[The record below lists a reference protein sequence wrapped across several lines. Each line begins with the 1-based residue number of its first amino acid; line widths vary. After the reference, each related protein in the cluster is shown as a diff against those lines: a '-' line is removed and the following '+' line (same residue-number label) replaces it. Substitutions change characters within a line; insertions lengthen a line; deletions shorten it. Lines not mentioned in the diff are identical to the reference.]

1 MAGREQLQDGGD
13 LVQRPARQSGGG
25 AGLCE
30 GGAAE
35 SPPGGW
41 GSQEI
46 GQVGHRSVPVSSQSV
61 SVTFYFAATWRD
73 STMKSS
79 WRKLSDK
86 SCNDFYVSM
95 FLLCCLLGHQANG
108 W

>member
-46 GQVGHRSVPVSSQSV
+46 GQVGHRSVTVSSQSV
-61 SVTFYFAATWRD
+61 SVTFYFAATWRLHYEV
-73 STMKSS
+73 
-79 WRKLSDK
+79 KLEK
-86 SCNDFYVSM
+86 IVR
-95 FLLCCLLGHQANG
+95 
-108 W
+108 